1 MEIILIRHGDPD
13 YANDT
18 LTLTGHEEAKLLASF
33 LADRPIDAI
42 FQSPN
47 GRARH
52 TCDYTAKIKD
62 IEPVTLD
69 WLREVGIMRGNLYLW
84 NAPGPLFL
92 NDSPLPTYENCLE
105 PDGAMP
111 EGKIQFGRV
120 SKGFDEV
127 LASYGYVKEG
137 HLYRIETAND
147 KTLAFFC
154 HHGVIATLL
163 SYLIH
168 WSLPLAFVH
177 STIDP
182 TGVTLL
188 KMIEHNGLAH
198 PKMIYFNSLAHL
210 NTRSRKPCYP

>member
-18 LTLTGHEEAKLLASF
+18 LTPTGHEEAKQLASF

-52 TCDYTAKIKD
+52 TCDYTAKIKG

-69 WLREVGIMRGNLYLW
+69 WLREVGIKRGDLYLW

-92 NDSPLPTYENCLE
+92 SDSSLPDYENCLE

-111 EGKIQFGRV
+111 EGKIQFDRV
-120 SKGFDEV
+120 SEGFDEI

-137 HLYRIETAND
+137 HLYRIETAKD

-154 HHGVIATLL
+154 HHGVTVTLL

-168 WSLPLAFVH
+168 WPLPLTFVH
-177 STIDP
+177 STINP

-188 KMIEHNGLAH
+188 KMIKHNGFAH
-198 PKMIYFNSLAHL
+198 PKMISFNSLAHL
-210 NTRSRKPCYP
+210 GR

>member
-18 LTLTGHEEAKLLASF
+18 LTPTGHEEAKR
-33 LADRPIDAI
+33 LADFLTDKPIDAI

-52 TCDYTAKIKD
+52 TCDYTAKIKG

-69 WLREVGIMRGNLYLW
+69 WLREVGIMRGKLYLW

-92 NDSPLPTYENCLE
+92 SDPKLPTYDNCLK

-111 EGKIQFGRV
+111 EGKTQFDLV

-127 LASYGYVKEG
+127 MASYDYIKEG
-137 HLYRIETAND
+137 NLYKIEAASD

-168 WSLPLAFVH
+168 WSLPMTFVH
-177 STIDP
+177 SIVYP
-182 TGVTLL
+182 TGLTRLRMMEHDGFAHL
-188 KMIEHNGLAH
+188 KMVS
-198 PKMIYFNSLAHL
+198 FNSLAHL
-210 NTRSRKPCYP
+210 GC

>member
-1 MEIILIRHGDPD
+1 MEVILIRHGDPD

-18 LTLTGHEEAKLLASF
+18 LTPTGHEEAKR
-33 LADRPIDAI
+33 LADSLTDKPIDAI

-52 TCDYTAKIKD
+52 TCDYTAKIKG
-62 IEPVTLD
+62 IEPVTLN
-69 WLREVGIMRGNLYLW
+69 WLREVGIMRGKLYLW

-92 NDSPLPTYENCLE
+92 SDPELPTYENCLE

-111 EGKIQFGRV
+111 EGKTQFDLV

-127 LASYGYVKEG
+127 MAAYGYIKEG
-137 HLYRIETAND
+137 HLYKIESASD
-147 KTLAFFC
+147 ETLAFFC

-168 WSLPLAFVH
+168 WSLPMLFVH
-177 STIDP
+177 SIVYP
-182 TGVTLL
+182 TGLTLL
-188 KMIEHNGLAH
+188 KMMEHDGFAH
-198 PKMIYFNSLAHL
+198 PKMITFNSLAHL
-210 NTRSRKPCYP
+210 G